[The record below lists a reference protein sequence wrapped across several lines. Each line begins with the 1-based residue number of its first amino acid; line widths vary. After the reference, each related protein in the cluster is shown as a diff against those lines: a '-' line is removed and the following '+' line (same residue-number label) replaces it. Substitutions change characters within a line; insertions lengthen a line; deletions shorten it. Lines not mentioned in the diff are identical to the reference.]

1 MLYPTAMG
9 AGFNDLPEALQRFH
23 SVEGSD
29 FYKGR
34 VTVTHG
40 GWLPRQVA
48 QAGGMPGKSGEMPF
62 SFRKTRDRN
71 VEIWERSFDGH
82 MTRSKQWLE
91 APGIVAEQVGTSVF
105 LMEPQAR
112 DGELYIPIKKITG
125 FGLPI
130 PNGMVVSCEGVE
142 SVSEDGAITF
152 DVHAKV
158 KGLGLIIR
166 YQGELRRF
174 TGR

>member
-9 AGFNDLPEALQRFH
+9 AAFDDLPEALQRFH
-23 SVEGSD
+23 SVDGSD

-40 GWLPRQVA
+40 NAMARMVA
-48 QAGGMPGKSGEMPF
+48 QAGGMPGTSGEMPF
-62 SFRKTRDRN
+62 TFRMTRDRD
-71 VEIWERSFDGH
+71 VEIWERNFDGH

-105 LMEPQAR
+105 LMEPKVL
-112 DGELYIPIKKITG
+112 DGGLHIPITKITG
-125 FGLPI
+125 FGLPV
-130 PNGMVVSCEGVE
+130 PKGLVVSCEGVE
-142 SVSEDGAITF
+142 GVGSDGAITF

-166 YQGELRRF
+166 YQGEMTRF